1 MKKRIVSLAA
11 VLLLS
16 FLFTAASAEL
26 HIPQIDDTFSVRND
40 ISHKLSRNQV
50 DDLEKQYGSTVDNLE
65 TYYADTDPYDLCYD
79 TTLAGYVADISYW
92 FNENDELEE
101 FQYLL
106 YQESAYT
113 DVKNALIQKYGAPL
127 YTSFGNIAGT
137 RIDVPNKELS
147 ILAPIIRDYNGWILQ
162 YNDCYVFLEISNVLF
177 SKAGSGIPLY
187 LVNYKMLTY
196 EEMEEYLAIQQGFME
211 YVNNSFHNDL

>member
-1 MKKRIVSLAA
+1 MKKRIVSLAI
-11 VLLLS
+11 VLLLL
-16 FLFTAASAEL
+16 FLFSVTAAEL
-26 HIPQIDDTFSVRND
+26 HIPQIDANFTVRNG

-50 DDLEKQYGSTVDNLE
+50 DDLEKNYGSTEDDLE
-65 TYYADTDPYDLCYD
+65 TYYADTDLYDLCYD
-79 TTLAGYVADISYW
+79 TTLAGYTADISYW
-92 FNENDELEE
+92 FNEKDELEE

-106 YQESAYT
+106 YQESAYA
-113 DVKNALIQKYGAPL
+113 DVKNVLIQKYGAPL

-162 YNDCYVFLEISNVLF
+162 YDDCYVFLEISNVLF

-211 YVNNSFHNDL
+211 YVNNSFNNDL